1 MKLVEI
7 VRTDDTSED
16 TFQAAKAFVQ
26 KIGKVGI
33 TAKDTPGFVVN
44 RLLVP
49 FIAQVRAWG
58 RGEGGRASGVE
69 GGEESHV
76 VAINL
81 YTATRE

>member
-7 VRTDDTSED
+7 VRTNDTSED

-49 FIAQVRAWG
+49 FIAQVRAT
-58 RGEGGRASGVE
+58 V
-69 GGEESHV
+69 
-76 VAINL
+76 
-81 YTATRE
+81 

>member
-49 FIAQVRAWG
+49 FIAQVRAW
-58 RGEGGRASGVE
+58 RGGAGRAV
-69 GGEESHV
+69 
-76 VAINL
+76 
-81 YTATRE
+81 